1 MSTRRRPPRPDH
13 RRNGSDGRYRVRLPP
28 AHAASGTSVPA
39 APPTRLSASAELC
52 LCRADAGCPASARR
66 GASGPRADGAAAAAA
81 LKVGAPQVPHAFA
94 CPCLLCMPVTIMP
107 TFAHPHTCTPTHP
120 HVPPFQPSFLPPPP
134 PTLQVCSN
142 TCGGSSRGVVMEGG
156 DDVGSVWRGALG
168 RAQHQQSAH
177 P

>member
-1 MSTRRRPPRPDH
+1 MLRPSHPICSPNPLLFSLENPCAGVNLSTRRRPPRPDH

-81 LKVGAPQVPHAFA
+81 LKAGAPQVQHAFA
-94 CPCLLCMPVTIMP
+94 CPCLLCMLCHLHASCAPHIHFFGPGADISCTI
-107 TFAHPHTCTPTHP
+107 FYTPQMCP
-120 HVPPFQPSFLPPPP
+120 
-134 PTLQVCSN
+134 
-142 TCGGSSRGVVMEGG
+142 
-156 DDVGSVWRGALG
+156 
-168 RAQHQQSAH
+168 
-177 P
+177 